1 MITFNKTFSTK
12 NEQFNLIFRYNGIEV
27 TKMDKKCRQYEGLF
41 IFQDEENLL
50 EHIKTCE
57 DCRAEYE
64 KMEKVSSLIQ
74 EAAPMI
80 KQKHKNKS
88 RLKLACAS
96 FALIFLVSTLS
107 VINLNTDIRDKIM
120 YGHTL
125 TVEDYGLPVDSY
137 GLIMVG
143 E

>member
-1 MITFNKTFSTK
+1 
-12 NEQFNLIFRYNGIEV
+12 
-27 TKMDKKCRQYEGLF
+27 MDKKCRQYEGLF

-57 DCRAEYE
+57 DCKSEYE
-64 KMEKVSSLIQ
+64 KMKKVSSLIQ
-74 EAAPMI
+74 EAAPLI
-80 KQKHKNKS
+80 KQKNKNKS